1 MILKNVTTNT
11 TINLTIAH
19 MLGMSLPPPT
29 LPSKALG
36 GGPSKHDLFG
46 GKEKVSTFR
55 HTLYASIPLELQQ
68 LLSHVK

>member
-1 MILKNVTTNT
+1 
-11 TINLTIAH
+11 

-55 HTLYASIPLELQQ
+55 HTLYASISLELQQ